1 MRTSNEIKLL
11 IPVKTSQQ
19 KSEQFI
25 EEIQMVKK
33 HKKYAIS
40 QKNQTFSFFYPH
52 KVTKFSKIIIYN
64 AGERKLKF
72 IFSLLL

>member
-19 KSEQFI
+19 ESEQFI

-40 QKNQTFSFFYPH
+40 QKNQTFTPFYPH
-52 KVTKFSKIIIYN
+52 KVTKFSKIICN
-64 AGERKLKF
+64 AGEGKLKF